1 MPNTNNNLVTPNNL
15 FALENEVMKDLTD
28 FNKKDRLYLT
38 CDPSTGVQN
47 QRFINK
53 GICTGLSTADIS
65 KLKQQRDDAYK
76 KLTAVPGGSLVRLQD
91 AINYLPETS
100 GGIDQRQYLENYY
113 AILRQYKDVVGNRQ
127 DLDAKL
133 AELYEIGDT
142 SNNFYQKK
150 LISTSYT
157 KILLTVLATT
167 LTISAFMVMRNK

>member
-1 MPNTNNNLVTPNNL
+1 MPNTNNNLVTPYNL
-15 FALENEVMKDLTD
+15 FALENDVMKDLTD

-47 QRFINK
+47 QRFIDK
-53 GICTGLSTADIS
+53 TICPADVR
-65 KLKQQRDDAYK
+65 KLKQEREDAYK
-76 KLTAVPGGSLVRLQD
+76 KLTAPGGSLVKLQA
-91 AINYLPETS
+91 AIANLKNTDNV
-100 GGIDQRQYLENYY
+100 IDQRQYLENYY
-113 AILRQYKDVVGNRQ
+113 AILNQYRDVVGNRQ

-142 SNNFYQKK
+142 SNTFYQKK

-157 KILLTVLATT
+157 KIILTILATT